1 MKLFVL
7 TSRIPY
13 PLEKGDKLRAFHQLK
28 GLSKTHRIYLCSIKW
43 PMTNIPKETKDV
55 LLEFCEEIHFIK
67 LSYTQIFL
75 NLFKAVF
82 NKDPFQSAL
91 FYDINAQNKINK
103 LILNI
108 KPDHIY
114 CQLTR
119 VAKYI
124 IDQKIPKTL
133 DYMDAFSKGM
143 ERRANKSNLLLR
155 WFYQWESKKQ
165 KKYESYLMSV
175 FNYHTII
182 TKEDRSYINHPKQQ
196 RINIITNGVN
206 FDYFIPIDSI
216 KKYDLVF
223 VGNMGYAPNIDAV
236 KFLCN
241 YILPLIKLNIPEV
254 KVLIAGADPSRSV
267 INLQSENVTVSGWI
281 DDIREAYAM
290 SKIFIAPM
298 RMGTGL
304 QNKLLEAMAMN
315 KACVTTD
322 IVNKALQA
330 PRDVICTANSAKE
343 LALLCTD
350 LLKNSKH
357 RNELGEKARIFVK
370 NKYSWEK
377 TTSELNKLLMQ

>member
-133 DYMDAFSKGM
+133 DYMDASSKGM
-143 ERRANKSNLLLR
+143 ARRANKSN
-155 WFYQWESKKQ
+155 
-165 KKYESYLMSV
+165 
-175 FNYHTII
+175 
-182 TKEDRSYINHPKQQ
+182 
-196 RINIITNGVN
+196 
-206 FDYFIPIDSI
+206 
-216 KKYDLVF
+216 
-223 VGNMGYAPNIDAV
+223 
-236 KFLCN
+236 
-241 YILPLIKLNIPEV
+241 
-254 KVLIAGADPSRSV
+254 
-267 INLQSENVTVSGWI
+267 
-281 DDIREAYAM
+281 
-290 SKIFIAPM
+290 
-298 RMGTGL
+298 
-304 QNKLLEAMAMN
+304 
-315 KACVTTD
+315 
-322 IVNKALQA
+322 
-330 PRDVICTANSAKE
+330 
-343 LALLCTD
+343 
-350 LLKNSKH
+350 
-357 RNELGEKARIFVK
+357 
-370 NKYSWEK
+370 
-377 TTSELNKLLMQ
+377 

>member
-28 GLSKTHRIYLCSIKW
+28 ELSKTHRIYLCSIKW
-43 PMTNIPKETKDV
+43 PMTNIPKETKDI

-75 NLFKAVF
+75 NLFKAFF

-206 FDYFIPIDSI
+206 FDYFKPVDTI

-241 YILPLIKLNIPEV
+241 YILPLVKLNIPEV

-267 INLQSENVTVSGWI
+267 INLQSENITVSGWI
-281 DDIREAYAM
+281 DDIRDAYAM

-304 QNKLLEAMAMN
+304 QNKLLEAMAMS

-322 IVNKALQA
+322 IVNKALLA
-330 PRDVICTANSAKE
+330 PQDVICTANSAKE

-357 RNELGEKARIFVK
+357 RNDLGEKARIFVK
-370 NKYSWEK
+370 NKYSWKK
-377 TTSELNKLLMQ
+377 TTSKLNKLLMQ

>member
-28 GLSKTHRIYLCSIKW
+28 GLSKTHRIYLCSIKM
-43 PMTNIPKETKDV
+43 PLTNIPKETKDV

-75 NLFKAVF
+75 NIFKAVF

-124 IDQKIPKTL
+124 IDQKITKTL

-165 KKYESYLMSV
+165 KKYESYLMNV

-182 TKEDRSYINHPKQQ
+182 TKEDRSYIKHPKQQ
-196 RINIITNGVN
+196 KINIITNGVN
-206 FDYFIPIDSI
+206 FDYFKPFDSI

-241 YILPLIKLNIPEV
+241 YILPIVKLNIPEV

-322 IVNKALQA
+322 IVNKALLA
-330 PRDVICTANSAKE
+330 PQDVICTANSSKE
-343 LALLCTD
+343 LAKLCTD
-350 LLKNSKH
+350 LLKNSKY

-377 TTSELNKLLMQ
+377 TTSQLNKLLMH